1 MLREALERATRSWV
15 CWRRL
20 PAEFHRAPILVPP
33 AAGLKSFWISRV
45 DSQVRHIKGTNTAA
59 VAATGNTF
67 KKACR
72 ALLPAD
78 VSTTTTSPG

>member
-1 MLREALERATRSWV
+1 MLREALERATRSWSTGTCLQSSIACPPGV
-15 CWRRL
+15 SGG
-20 PAEFHRAPILVPP
+20 PAQIVLNLSP
-33 AAGLKSFWISRV
+33 V
-45 DSQVRHIKGTNTAA
+45 DSQARHIKGTNTAA

-67 KKACR
+67 KKVCR